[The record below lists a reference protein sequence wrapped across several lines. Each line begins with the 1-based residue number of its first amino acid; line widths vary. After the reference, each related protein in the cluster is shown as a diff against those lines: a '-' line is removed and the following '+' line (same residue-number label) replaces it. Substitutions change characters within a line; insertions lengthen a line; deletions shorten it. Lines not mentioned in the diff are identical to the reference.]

1 VYLDANHSGQILH
14 TFPVETYFAELGDN
28 NTIYSFEGYTTRVML
43 QNIGSRV
50 MNFSEIIPLAG
61 SYYYYYGSGGGE
73 GIGLDIIDELLE
85 EDPAPEDP

>member
-1 VYLDANHSGQILH
+1 
-14 TFPVETYFAELGDN
+14 
-28 NTIYSFEGYTTRVML
+28 ML

-85 EDPAPEDP
+85 EDPAPEDPAPEDP